1 MLYYLLDSLYFVHLC
16 LGIFLIS
23 CAVCLSFSIFA
34 AMCCLFGVI
43 NEINKW
49 NYQKQIN
56 LQNFAENTS
65 HQCWQLRWRDI
76 VKYSWKRWKQTLR
89 GRFEAVNPSITALIC
104 ACEWLAY
111 IRANKIKKNWAI
123 QKYCATN
130 SHLQNVQSLY
140 WLFTNMKTTTKQAV
154 QPAVQPPQ
162 YAPAPL
168 KWCLEQPPKATS

>member
-111 IRANKIKKNWAI
+111 IRANKIKKLSNTEI
-123 QKYCATN
+123 LCNKFTSSKCTIIILVIHKYENDDKTSCAACSAAATICPR
-130 SHLQNVQSLY
+130 S
-140 WLFTNMKTTTKQAV
+140 
-154 QPAVQPPQ
+154 PQ
-162 YAPAPL
+162 VVS
-168 KWCLEQPPKATS
+168 WTAT